1 MDGSHRMAE
10 HNTMSWI
17 IQQPTNQPTNTMTRL
32 SLNIERVSS
41 GLGAIQPIRHMTHVE
56 SGLSYS
62 GLKSFMESNG
72 WELLDE
78 DYAYSIFM
86 GKMAPHTNMQ
96 VLINLLT
103 LAGYSCFNPT
113 TFAVPNRIYVIHND

>member
-1 MDGSHRMAE
+1 MDGSHRMDLE
-10 HNTMSWI
+10 HN
-17 IQQPTNQPTNTMTRL
+17 
-32 SLNIERVSS
+32 
-41 GLGAIQPIRHMTHVE
+41 HMTPT
-56 SGLSYS
+56 
-62 GLKSFMESNG
+62 LKSFMESNG

-78 DYAYSIFM
+78 DYEYSVFG

-113 TFAVPNRIYVIHND
+113 TWTVPNRIYVIHRD